1 MSELDFTTPFSLDR
15 LAELIGDAKIVA
27 IGENNHHVRE
37 FGALRDQVLRFLV
50 ERHGFS
56 VLGFE
61 SGFAEG
67 ELVDDWL
74 RGGPGEV
81 ADIGRDG
88 FTFSLGDSD
97 EMHEMLT
104 WLRTRDVRYAG
115 LDVPSSAGS
124 PLPALRAVREFVEVA
139 DPAAMAL
146 VDQAIAATGPYS
158 GASSAVAPGLWAAMD
173 TAAQDAATA
182 ALTVLVGRMESLR
195 PAYPEGGDV
204 AVHHAIGALRVDTYL
219 REVDAMM
226 NGRGSALNASSRDE
240 YMASTV
246 RLLREIHGP
255 DARIVLMLHNGH
267 LQRIPFQAMPTMAI
281 SSTGSHLARALGDDY
296 FALGLTAGVGTTTG
310 LEPDASERLGFRV
323 FEQALGEPV
332 EGGVER
338 TFAGQGPSLVDLR
351 AARAK
356 GISGSGS
363 IRHAHMQSEVDVV
376 SAFDAMVYLPE
387 MHASRHVGGS

>member
-1 MSELDFTTPFSLDR
+1 MSELDFTAPFSLDG

-50 ERHGFS
+50 DQHGFS

-67 ELVDDWL
+67 RLVDDWL

-104 WLRTRDVRYAG
+104 WLRTRDVRYTG

-139 DPAAMAL
+139 DPATVAL
-146 VDQAIAATGPYS
+146 VDQAIAATEPYS
-158 GASSAVAPGLWAAMD
+158 
-173 TAAQDAATA
+173 
-182 ALTVLVGRMESLR
+182 VLVSRMESLR
-195 PAYPEGGDV
+195 PTYPEGGDV
-204 AVHHAIGALRVDTYL
+204 AVHNAIGALRVDTYL

-281 SSTGSHLARALGDDY
+281 SSTGAHLARAFGDDY
-296 FALGLTAGVGTTTG
+296 FALGLTAGTGTTTG
-310 LEPDASERLGFRV
+310 LEPDENERLGFRV

-332 EGGVER
+332 EGSVER
-338 TFAGQGPSLVDLR
+338 TFAGRGPSLVDLR
-351 AARAK
+351 AARTK

-376 SAFDAMVYLPE
+376 SAFDAVVYLPE
-387 MHASRHVGGS
+387 MHVSRHVVGS